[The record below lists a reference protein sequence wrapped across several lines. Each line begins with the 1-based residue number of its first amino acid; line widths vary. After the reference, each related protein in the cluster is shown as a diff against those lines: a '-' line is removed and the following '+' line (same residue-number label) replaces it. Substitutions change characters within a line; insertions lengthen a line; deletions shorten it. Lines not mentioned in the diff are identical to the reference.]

1 MIIDGEKW
9 HYLAVKNLFRLLS
22 GITLNQN
29 GEFYCLN
36 SFHSY
41 RTDNKLKKHEKVCNE
56 KSIKVLFIIYVDL
69 ECLLQKMHSFM
80 TNLEKSYTK
89 KKAKHRP
96 LDWAMTVKCSFDVT
110 KNKYDYCRER
120 DCIKKLC
127 KKLKDQAMEIINYE
141 KKKNYTV
148 NR

>member
-1 MIIDGEKW
+1 
-9 HYLAVKNLFRLLS
+9 
-22 GITLNQN
+22 
-29 GEFYCLN
+29 
-36 SFHSY
+36 
-41 RTDNKLKKHEKVCNE
+41 
-56 KSIKVLFIIYVDL
+56 
-69 ECLLQKMHSFM
+69 M

-96 LDWAMTVKCSFDVT
+96 LDWAMTVKCSFDAT

-141 KKKNYTV
+141 KKKN
-148 NR
+148 NNEKR